1 MYLDVEFIRIGTC
14 GGVGVEA
21 GTICVTRRGYTQRI
35 GNGPK
40 FQLFYFFYE
49 FSKISFFLFKIEIQK
64 KRENY
69 GKKLD
74 SKPNFPYPKS
84 YWNNNLLDILNF
96 CVGGFKTKIIWIKK
110 VELKCAHNVT
120 FLFIN
125 PIQIEL
131 SRTK

>member
-64 KRENY
+64 EEKITV
-69 GKKLD
+69 
-74 SKPNFPYPKS
+74 KS
-84 YWNNNLLDILNF
+84 
-96 CVGGFKTKIIWIKK
+96 WIP
-110 VELKCAHNVT
+110 
-120 FLFIN
+120 N
-125 PIQIEL
+125 PIFHIPNPIEII
-131 SRTK
+131 TY